1 MSEEN
6 NINNEIQEEEMGG
19 DDVVLEADEDNAEG
33 GVQNTI
39 KKLRERL
46 KKAEADKQ
54 EYLTGWQTTKADY
67 INSRKRDEE
76 TQRTLA
82 KFAQAELVEELL
94 PVLDSFDVALNHAK
108 ATDTIPKE
116 WNDGMRQVYNQF
128 LTILLGRGVKQIN
141 PLGEPF
147 DPNLHE
153 AIGMV
158 DTDKQSEDN
167 KVLDVVQKGYTLHD
181 KLIRT
186 ARVRVGHLT
195 S

>member
-1 MSEEN
+1 MSEEH
-6 NINNEIQEEEMGG
+6 NIDKEIQEEA

-33 GVQNTI
+33 GIQHTL

-54 EYLTGWQTTKADY
+54 EYLTGWQTTKAEY

-116 WNDGMRQVYNQF
+116 WSDGMRQVYNQF
-128 LTILLGRGVKQIN
+128 LTILIGRGVKQIN